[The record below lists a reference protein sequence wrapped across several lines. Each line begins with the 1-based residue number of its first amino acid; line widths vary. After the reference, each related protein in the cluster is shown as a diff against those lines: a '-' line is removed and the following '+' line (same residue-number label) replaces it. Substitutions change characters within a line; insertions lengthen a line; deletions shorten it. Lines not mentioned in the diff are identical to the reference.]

1 MSCSKSLLS
10 SVLAV
15 GLLFAGCGQ
24 LPKPFKSELGS
35 GAESPL
41 VAMLDAAGIVVAPII
56 GAPPGVAGPLSEIM
70 AAELRRANVPA
81 TTTSVLKNAFL
92 LEGKTVLTPL
102 ASDKNLVTIKWTVT
116 NVVGDVVTELVT
128 SSSVSGIAW
137 KTASLPSLNTV
148 SEDVVPRIANTLQT
162 KYPVVARKEWPLV
175 AVVAVEGAP
184 GDGNEMLKN
193 AFVAVLKD
201 AGLPVTANPENAVIQ
216 IFGKVEIT
224 DQTLKR
230 ETIEINWIFLEPN
243 GSEIGKMTQSNSVE
257 KGRVHSK
264 WGSLAYDVTFAMVDS
279 IADVLLTM
287 DRTEGVRQGR

>member
-1 MSCSKSLLS
+1 M
-10 SVLAV
+10 VLAPP
-15 GLLFAGCGQ
+15 AG
-24 LPKPFKSELGS
+24 
-35 GAESPL
+35 
-41 VAMLDAAGIVVAPII
+41 
-56 GAPPGVAGPLSEIM
+56 
-70 AAELRRANVPA
+70 
-81 TTTSVLKNAFL
+81 
-92 LEGKTVLTPL
+92 
-102 ASDKNLVTIKWTVT
+102 DKNLVTIKWTVT

-216 IFGKVEIT
+216 IFGKVDIT

-230 ETIEINWIFLEPN
+230 ETIEINWLFLHPD

-257 KGRVHSK
+257 KARVHSK

-279 IADVLLTM
+279 IANVLLTM
-287 DRTEGVRQGR
+287 DRTEGVRKRR

>member
-41 VAMLDAAGIVVAPII
+41 VAMLDAAGIVVVPII

-81 TTTSVLKNAFL
+81 TTTSVVKNAFL
-92 LEGKTVLTPL
+92 LEGEMVLAPP
-102 ASDKNLVTIKWTVT
+102 AGDKNLVTIKWTVT

-137 KTASLPSLNTV
+137 KTARLPSLNTV

-257 KGRVHSK
+257 KGREHSK
-264 WGSLAYDVTFAMVDS
+264 WGALAYDVTFAMVDS
-279 IADVLLTM
+279 VADVLLTM
-287 DRTEGVRQGR
+287 GRTEGVR

>member
-1 MSCSKSLLS
+1 
-10 SVLAV
+10 
-15 GLLFAGCGQ
+15 
-24 LPKPFKSELGS
+24 
-35 GAESPL
+35 
-41 VAMLDAAGIVVAPII
+41 
-56 GAPPGVAGPLSEIM
+56 
-70 AAELRRANVPA
+70 PA
-81 TTTSVLKNAFL
+81 TTTSVVKNAFL
-92 LEGKTVLTPL
+92 LEGEMVLAP
-102 ASDKNLVTIKWTVT
+102 AAGDKNLVTIKWTVT

-201 AGLPVTANPENAVIQ
+201 SGLPVTANPENAVIQ

-279 IADVLLTM
+279 VADVLLTM
-287 DRTEGVRQGR
+287 GRTEGVR

>member
-1 MSCSKSLLS
+1 MSCSKSLLA

-41 VAMLDAAGIVVAPII
+41 VAMLDAAGIVVVPII

-70 AAELRRANVPA
+70 AAELRRVNVPA
-81 TTTSVLKNAFL
+81 TTTSVVKNAFL
-92 LEGKTVLTPL
+92 LEGEMVLAPP
-102 ASDKNLVTIKWTVT
+102 AGDKNLVTIKWTVT
-116 NVVGDVVTELVT
+116 NVVGYVVTELVT

-279 IADVLLTM
+279 VADVLLTM
-287 DRTEGVRQGR
+287 GRTEGVR

>member
-41 VAMLDAAGIVVAPII
+41 VAMLDAAGIVVVPII

-81 TTTSVLKNAFL
+81 TTTSVVKNAFL
-92 LEGKTVLTPL
+92 LEGEMVLAP
-102 ASDKNLVTIKWTVT
+102 AAGAKNLVTIKWTVT

-201 AGLPVTANPENAVIQ
+201 SGLPVTANPENAVIQ

-243 GSEIGKMTQSNSVE
+243 GCEIGEMTQSNSVE

-279 IADVLLTM
+279 VADVLLTM
-287 DRTEGVRQGR
+287 GRTEGVR

>member
-1 MSCSKSLLS
+1 
-10 SVLAV
+10 
-15 GLLFAGCGQ
+15 
-24 LPKPFKSELGS
+24 
-35 GAESPL
+35 
-41 VAMLDAAGIVVAPII
+41 MLDAAGIVVAPII

-70 AAELRRANVPA
+70 AAELRRVNVPA
-81 TTTSVLKNAFL
+81 TTTSVVKNAFL
-92 LEGKTVLTPL
+92 LEGEMVLAPP
-102 ASDKNLVTIKWTVT
+102 AGDKNLVTIKWTVT

-162 KYPVVARKEWPLV
+162 KYPVVARKEWPVV

-279 IADVLLTM
+279 VANVLLTM
-287 DRTEGVRQGR
+287 GRTEGVR